1 MTLYLAFSG
10 KVSLVA
16 LAELQAFWPRQ
27 QQASLEIALGPS
39 MQIDDVANPL
49 FGWPGSLSITNSR
62 TAIEVPCLR

>member
-39 MQIDDVANPL
+39 MQIDDVANPF
-49 FGWPGSLSITNSR
+49 FG
-62 TAIEVPCLR
+62 